1 MKQIQ
6 LLMITVLFLY
16 TGCVS
21 SKPEYTVDDFKC
33 YPNAV
38 YLFRHAEKQIIKGEK
53 NPELTKTGFSRA
65 AALADSLK
73 SIQNGVIFSS
83 EFSRTQQTVNPLS
96 EKWETEVMIHSAHDP
111 EGQVERALDNCR
123 KTVIIS
129 GHSNT
134 LPNLIKLFGVDDEI
148 TIEDSQYG
156 DLFMIQWL
164 NGLPTLTT
172 TQVGE

>member
-1 MKQIQ
+1 M
-6 LLMITVLFLY
+6 
-16 TGCVS
+16 
-21 SKPEYTVDDFKC
+21 
-33 YPNAV
+33 
-38 YLFRHAEKQIIKGEK
+38 
-53 NPELTKTGFSRA
+53 
-65 AALADSLK
+65 
-73 SIQNGVIFSS
+73 IFSS

>member
-1 MKQIQ
+1 
-6 LLMITVLFLY
+6 
-16 TGCVS
+16 
-21 SKPEYTVDDFKC
+21 
-33 YPNAV
+33 
-38 YLFRHAEKQIIKGEK
+38 
-53 NPELTKTGFSRA
+53 
-65 AALADSLK
+65 
-73 SIQNGVIFSS
+73 
-83 EFSRTQQTVNPLS
+83 
-96 EKWETEVMIHSAHDP
+96 MIHSAHDP